1 MKPKMPVSRMPI
13 VVWTTLSMSTSVQ
26 RCIGAPRRLLG
37 AVVPADSRA
46 GGVPFDQKPP
56 VGVEVLLEQPA
67 AGDVFAAYVHPFA
80 EVGVVEARLSDPS
93 PAHDDDS
100 GEHGAVKVAE
110 PDFGLF
116 ESGPFDLAV
125 AEVAPCDLRP
135 AETAVAQHGL
145 AEGDAL
151 HPAAVEI
158 ALRERAFV
166 ECHVFHTAAFE
177 IDVLQFAARQVEV
190 PYGAAADHFQQFGLG
205 HGRVGFGVLKKRGF
219 CKSRFSVSG
228 SRSALFRG
236 RNRRRSRLRTLRTS
250 SRPADLRALR
260 RAPIRSRRRS

>member
-1 MKPKMPVSRMPI
+1 
-13 VVWTTLSMSTSVQ
+13 MSTSVQ

-177 IDVLQFAARQVEV
+177 IMLAKPEVKVILVNIFGGIMKCDVIAEGIVEACRHVKLTVPLIVRMKGTHEKEGKEILKNSGLPIISAESLGDAAKKAVEL
-190 PYGAAADHFQQFGLG
+190 AAE
-205 HGRVGFGVLKKRGF
+205 K
-219 CKSRFSVSG
+219 
-228 SRSALFRG
+228 
-236 RNRRRSRLRTLRTS
+236 
-250 SRPADLRALR
+250 
-260 RAPIRSRRRS
+260 